1 MPPYC
6 KISGNFVDTL
16 YVPHLT
22 MFDAAIGAVITLT
35 VKISLLLSFCKL
47 WTMNLAVLAMTS
59 ALFSC
64 EECRQILAEADNYTL
79 KNIWLHLKNI
89 LVNLRNDSEYDMQS
103 RTSARKNWLKTDKN
117 AAIYDHKN

>member
-1 MPPYC
+1 
-6 KISGNFVDTL
+6 
-16 YVPHLT
+16 
-22 MFDAAIGAVITLT
+22 
-35 VKISLLLSFCKL
+35 
-47 WTMNLAVLAMTS
+47 MNLAVLAMTS

-64 EECRQILAEADNYTL
+64 EECRQILAEAVNYTL